1 MKKISKLATVLAIC
15 LIFLLCV
22 SLAGCGNTKVI
33 DGVEYDTYG
42 LFDKD
47 EKKNPNIQYELVW
60 GNIIWGA
67 ILCETIV
74 APIYFYG
81 FSMWEPVGKKTGVVG
96 QVVK

>member
-1 MKKISKLATVLAIC
+1 M
-15 LIFLLCV
+15 IFLLCV
-22 SLAGCGNTKVI
+22 SLAGCGSTKVI
-33 DGVEYDTYG
+33 DGVEYDTHG
-42 LFDKD
+42 LFNKD
-47 EKKNPNIQYELVW
+47 EKKNQNIQYELVW

-67 ILCETIV
+67 ILCETVV